1 MSFLDY
7 FSLWNELNTKNQKTN
22 LTEMKILNVNRKVRT
37 KDYVDIHLLIN
48 KRLTVALATK
58 YRLK

>member
-7 FSLWNELNTKNQKTN
+7 CSLWNELNTKNQKTN

-37 KDYVDIHLLIN
+37 KDYVDIHLL
-48 KRLTVALATK
+48 
-58 YRLK
+58 YQ

>member
-37 KDYVDIHLLIN
+37 KDYVDIHLL
-48 KRLTVALATK
+48 
-58 YRLK
+58 YQ